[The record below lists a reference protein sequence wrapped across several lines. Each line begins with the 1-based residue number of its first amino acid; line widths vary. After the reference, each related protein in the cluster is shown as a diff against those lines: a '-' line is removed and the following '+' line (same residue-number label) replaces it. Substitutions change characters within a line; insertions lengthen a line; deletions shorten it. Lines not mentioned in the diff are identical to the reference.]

1 MMNKFLKLV
10 IAFFCFIFNTIV
22 AQDSL
27 KLKLGDKAPSLVLPT
42 ALNTV
47 QSFSFPYNNRIVL
60 LVYWSSS
67 VSKSKENLFKYSRIN
82 AKYNS
87 LPFKNSDGFDIISV
101 ALQSDRKIWEEDVKK
116 YNLTKINNCI
126 ALKGYKDFFVK
137 TYHLTETPSS
147 FLIDES
153 GKIIFINPDIETLI
167 EYLDERKNTLPST
180 YQQNLIAGKI
190 VYGNADLKP
199 LSNKKIF
206 ILNNKNDTIEK
217 ITTNDAG
224 VFYAKNPKSAN
235 EISLRIESND
245 IVKDGESVYL
255 ATENG
260 DNIASLNFNNNAFE
274 YKLYVVDR
282 GFFKPLKENSN
293 TKNPSDLN
301 STDNLFK
308 LGGFVLN
315 AEAKQKLNSIVIKLN
330 ENPATRLEI
339 VSHTDSKGDAKL
351 NLELSNKRSKA
362 ILDYLITK
370 GINKTIISAIGKG
383 ETELINKCADGVP
396 CSIIEN
402 NLNVR
407 TEFKFYSAE

>member
-1 MMNKFLKLV
+1 MMNKLLKLV
-10 IAFFCFIFNTIV
+10 IAFFCFTVNTIV

-47 QSFSFPYNNRIVL
+47 QSFNFPYNNRIIL

-67 VSKSKENLFKYSRIN
+67 VSKSQDNLFKYSRIN

-87 LPFKNSDGFDIISV
+87 LPYKNSDGFDIITV

-116 YNLTKINNCI
+116 YNLTKMNNCI

-153 GKIIFINPDIETLI
+153 GKIVFINPDIELLI

-190 VYGNADLKP
+190 VYGSADLKP

-217 ITTNDAG
+217 ITTNGAG
-224 VFYAKNPKSAN
+224 IFYAKNPKSAN
-235 EISLRIESND
+235 EILLRIESND
-245 IVKDGESVYL
+245 ITKDGESVYL

-274 YKLYVVDR
+274 YKLNEFDR
-282 GFFKPLKENSN
+282 VFLKPLKENSN

-362 ILDYLITK
+362 ILDYLISK
-370 GINKTIISAIGKG
+370 GINKTLLKAIGKG
-383 ETELINKCADGVP
+383 ETELLNKCADGVP
-396 CSIIEN
+396 CSVKEN
-402 NLNVR
+402 DLNIR
-407 TEFKFYSAE
+407 TEFKFNNAE